1 MLCRR
6 AVPCMLQQERISL
19 ASSAFGSCQENTMLG
34 RYLRC
39 AYRHCSIIVG
49 GTYPSG
55 TVYGFGNSPFML
67 SSAFLRLFT

>member
-1 MLCRR
+1 MHASCVIHGAAAEDFICFVSIFGACRK
-6 AVPCMLQQERISL
+6 
-19 ASSAFGSCQENTMLG
+19 GSRMID
-34 RYLRC
+34 RHLRC

-67 SSAFLRLFT
+67 SSAFLRFST